1 MVNTE
6 HATENHGAPG
16 PNPGLA
22 TQQSSVKAYIR
33 ALAGLLFLLG
43 YHEEYYNGI

>member
-6 HATENHGAPG
+6 HATENHGAPD